1 MAGCTH
7 DEEFM
12 DWIDNMPAG
21 FLNHLWVEYNQL
33 NPQQGVTTLGDNFT
47 NVGTLDQFMHKRAGD
62 IDLFEKLLMENKI
75 TLKDLTRRS
84 ES

>member
-1 MAGCTH
+1 MY
-7 DEEFM
+7 EEDFM
-12 DWIDNMPAG
+12 DWVYGMPVG
-21 FLNHLWVEYNQL
+21 FMTYLWTKYNEQPS
-33 NPQQGVTTLGDNFT
+33 NISQTGDNFT
-47 NVGTLDQFMHKRAGD
+47 TVGTLDQFMHKRAGD